1 MAARDFTYMQALEKE
16 VKLLFGSVVIGST
29 GAVGTVKGDFS
40 ITRNSIGNYTIV
52 LQDKYNRMLGS
63 TAGFVQ
69 GTANTPTGVFK
80 VEISSGAATLQADQ
94 KSAAGYQITCY
105 DAAEAPVDP
114 VAGSVMSIMWMMRN
128 TTVTVGND

>member
-29 GAVGTVKGDFS
+29 GSVATVKGNFK
-40 ITRNSIGNYTIV
+40 ITRVSAGLYTIV
-52 LQDKYNRMLGS
+52 LNDKYNRLLGS

-69 GTANTPTGVFK
+69 GTANTPTGIFK
-80 VEISSGAATLQADQ
+80 VEISSGAAILQANQ
-94 KSAAGYQITCY
+94 ATSVGYQITCY
-105 DAAEAPVDP
+105 NASEAPTDP
-114 VAGSVMSIMWMMRN
+114 VAGSVLSIMWLMRN